1 MTDSDLEQTLY
12 EISVAG
18 AFYGLG
24 ALSEVILTHLQKS
37 GRSEALVAQGQA
49 IVQIAGGKHEDAVRI
64 LDDSGDSSAEASA
77 LKALALKRSGRAA
90 QAEEVL
96 NAIAADSASAEVQGL
111 LSAIRES

>member
-1 MTDSDLEQTLY
+1 MNDSDLQQTLY
-12 EISVAG
+12 EISIAG

-24 ALSEVILTHLQKS
+24 ALSEVILAHLKAN
-37 GRSEALVAQGQA
+37 GRSESLVAQGQA
-49 IVQIAGGKHEDAVRI
+49 IVQIAGGKHEEAVRI
-64 LDDSGDSSAEASA
+64 LDESGDGSAEAAA

-96 NAIAADSASAEVQGL
+96 GGIASDSASAEVQGL